1 MGRSKGVEAM
11 ERIGAATIVAAGLLV
26 AAGLAGGG
34 FLVGKGI
41 TGFKSDVRTVT
52 VKGLVEREV
61 RADEATWR
69 LSFRRAGNAL
79 PELYAAIQADRAAV
93 VAFLHARGFTDAEL
107 EIQPTRAAD
116 KLAQDYTEGREAK
129 LRYVLSTGVV
139 VRTRN
144 VDAVHAALG
153 ATDALVKA
161 GVLVDTGENG
171 IANPRYAV
179 SRFNELRPRLLAE
192 ATRNARATA
201 TQFAS
206 DSGAVVGRI
215 VSANQGN
222 IQIFGTDGHDE
233 SAPYAP
239 TSTPGKKIRVVST
252 FEFALR

>member
-1 MGRSKGVEAM
+1 M
-11 ERIGAATIVAAGLLV
+11 ERIGAATIVAGLAV

-41 TGFKSDVRTVT
+41 AGFKSDVRVVT

-79 PELYAAIQADRAAV
+79 PELYAALQADRAAV
-93 VAFLHARGFTDAEL
+93 VAFLHERGFADAEL

-116 KLAQDYTEGREAK
+116 KLAQDYTDGREAPR

-144 VDAVHAALG
+144 VEAVRAATG

-179 SRFNELRPRLLAE
+179 SRFNELRPRLLAD

-201 TQFAS
+201 TQFAA

-222 IQIFGTDGHDE
+222 IQIFGSDGHDE

-239 TSTPGKKIRVVST
+239 TSTPDKKIRVVST